1 MKDNLFDG
9 IDRKALDDFLKEK
22 INREI
27 ILKYLFIKSI
37 EARYEDDY
45 IKTKYRID
53 AQKIRREYNS
63 LDREKIGEM
72 ENELKV
78 KIQAGEID
86 LNAEA
91 VRWHRENFEEKEK
104 NELRKKEQ
112 EELKG
117 KKEDEVK

>member
-1 MKDNLFDG
+1 MKDEKLFEG
-9 IDRKALDDFLKEK
+9 IDKKAFMDSLKDD

-53 AQKIRREYNS
+53 AQKIRREYSS
-63 LDREKIGEM
+63 LDKEKIGEM
-72 ENELKV
+72 ENELKA

-91 VRWHRENFEEKEK
+91 VGWHRESFEEVVRKELK
-104 NELRKKEQ
+104 KKEQ
-112 EELKG
+112 EES
-117 KKEDEVK
+117 KEKREK